1 MVRTVTSDANPGI
14 LAGVLNDPQQADGM
28 QSADTPDAPSQSKK
42 TTPEQIE
49 RLIAKFWRVYDQARK
64 FDENFRKQIAIDRR
78 YAAGTSDLNWAVTTN
93 IIGAFID
100 ILVALLYAR
109 DPDVSVKKAPQTDD
123 ANTVAMDMF
132 ALTLQ
137 IVISYLWKKGKL
149 KNAMRKGVRSVLS
162 NSEGWFKCMMIAEKV
177 PNAEVETALNDA
189 RELHARLIAQQ
200 KLIEDPD
207 DTDPDVREA
216 EILEKQ
222 ALIETLEDNLELSI
236 NKMFV
241 IDFLKTETMQ
251 VSTDVECISDYLEAD
266 WLANEIYIAKEDVL
280 ERFPDL
286 EPEDLKTAKQYYQT
300 APKELSTSGADNVLP
315 QGMMTA
321 ESAQAFTTSSSAADE
336 SIPFL
341 RVVER
346 WHRTDKL
353 IRTSIDGVKKW
364 AKAPFTPPYATSR
377 FYPYFYMSFYEVDGA
392 RHPQS
397 LAWRLYKLQDEYSSV
412 RSNFR
417 IARERSSPG
426 VLFNATQMDDEQARK
441 LEKSKSQEYVG
452 LVPSDPDTPLAN
464 LFAAKPIG
472 AIDMRLYDP
481 TLILAD
487 MERISGVQEALSGAA
502 AGPGNPKTATEA
514 NIEQSGTNAR
524 TTSNRDNLEW
534 MLGDMAVY
542 TAELALQAFTVKE
555 VQKIAGAAAFW
566 LGPNPD
572 ADPPTAGMSIEDL
585 FTLANIEIKAG
596 SSGNPKTQADQ
607 QAWSTILP
615 LIRQFIGE
623 IEQALAQGNLPMV
636 KALTA
641 LIQET
646 MKRLGD
652 DDDVDRFI
660 PKAPP
665 PGSPGAG
672 APPSPAKPP
681 VSVSLRGEI
690 SPQTAAALVAP
701 DLPAPVPP
709 AAPGPA
715 GAAPGGPPPGPSTPI
730 TPQPGP

>member
-1 MVRTVTSDANPGI
+1 MAVATTALDSPAT
-14 LAGVLNDPQQADGM
+14 LAGVLNDPRQANGM
-28 QSADTPDAPSQSKK
+28 QSADTPDSASQAKK
-42 TTPEQIE
+42 ITPEQIE
-49 RLIAKFWRVYDQARK
+49 RLIAKFWKVYNQARK
-64 FDENFRKQIAIDRR
+64 FDENFRKQIAVDRR

-109 DPDVSVKKAPQTDD
+109 DPNVSITKAPQTDNENTAQLD
-123 ANTVAMDMF
+123 AF

-137 IVISYLWKKGKL
+137 IVVAYLWRKGKL
-149 KNAMRKGVRSVLS
+149 KNAARKCVRSVLS
-162 NSEGWFKCMMIAEKV
+162 NGEGWFKCMMIAEKV

-189 RELHARLIAQQ
+189 RELHARLNAQQ
-200 KLIEDPD
+200 KLIEDGD
-207 DTDPDVREA
+207 NVDPDMREA

-222 ALIETLEDNLELSI
+222 ALIEVLEDKLELSV

-241 IDFLKTETMQ
+241 IDFIKTENIQ
-251 VSTDVECISDYLEAD
+251 VSTDVEYISDYLESD
-266 WLANEIYIAKEDVL
+266 WMSNEMYIAKDDVL
-280 ERFPDL
+280 ERFPEL

-300 APKELSTSGADNVLP
+300 APQELSTSGADNVLP
-315 QGMMTA
+315 QGLMTG
-321 ESAQAFTTSSSAADE
+321 ETAQAFTTSSSAADE
-336 SIPFL
+336 SVPFL

-353 IRTSIDGVKKW
+353 VRTSIEGVKAW
-364 AKAPFTPPYATSR
+364 AKQPFTPPYPTSR
-377 FYPYFYMSFYEVDGA
+377 FYPYFFVSFYEVDGA

-397 LAWRLYKLQDEYSSV
+397 LSWRLYKLQDEYSSV

-426 VLFNATQMDDEQARK
+426 VLFNSSGMDDEQAKK
-441 LEKSKSQEYVG
+441 LEQSKSQEYVG
-452 LVPSDPDTPLAN
+452 INPSDPDTPLAN
-464 LFAAKPIG
+464 LFAPKPIG

-481 TLILAD
+481 TLILSD
-487 MERISGVQEALSGAA
+487 MERVSGVQEALSAA
-502 AGPGNPKTATEA
+502 ASGPGNPKTATEA

-524 TTSNRDNLEW
+524 TTSNRDCLEW
-534 MLGDMAVY
+534 TLDDMANY
-542 TAELALQAFTVKE
+542 TAEQALQALTVRD
-555 VQKIAGAAAFW
+555 VQKIAGQAAFW

-572 ADPPTAGMSIEDL
+572 ADPPAPGMSIEDL
-585 FTLANIEIKAG
+585 FTLCNIAIKAG
-596 SSGNPKTQADQ
+596 TTGNPKTQADQ

-623 IEQALAQGNLPMV
+623 IETALAQGNLPMV

-652 DDDVDRFI
+652 EEDVDRFI

-672 APPSPAKPP
+672 APPSPPKPP

-690 SPQTAAALVAP
+690 DPQTAAALVAP
-701 DLPAPVPP
+701 DLPAPAAPV
-709 AAPGPA
+709 APGPA
-715 GAAPGGPPPGPSTPI
+715 GAAPGAPPPGPSTPI
-730 TPQPGP
+730 PPQPGQ